1 MCAVAAA
8 VCAKGQSSATEAHL
22 ESITSSTSH
31 LVVKVILNGAT
42 DEKASGL
49 TSTVKSRDR
58 VELNM
63 ESQKSVELNSRGE
76 ATMVELLL
84 K

>member
-1 MCAVAAA
+1 M
-8 VCAKGQSSATEAHL
+8 CAKGQSSATEAHL

-58 VELNM
+58 VELNSM
-63 ESQKSVELNSRGE
+63 ESQKSVELNSREE
-76 ATMVELLL
+76 ATMVERL